1 MLKYAFAVSGFTIL
15 TIGSSGA
22 VQAETVH
29 FAVQPSEANATATPY
44 PIESSIIAQSFDPL
58 ASDTNGRSRFSI
70 GVSGNIGITGDTA
83 MGESSVSINSKIG
96 LTDSLS
102 VRPSVGL
109 NSDPS
114 ITVPLTVDFPTGA
127 DTDIEDS
134 VTPYIGGGVVITTG
148 DNGQVAPMATVGL
161 DVPIADAVGASTS
174 VDAGFLET
182 TQVGAS
188 VGLSYSF

>member
-1 MLKYAFAVSGFTIL
+1 MLKYAFAATGFTLL
-15 TIGSSGA
+15 TIGSIEV
-22 VQAETVH
+22 VQAETVNS
-29 FAVQPSEANATATPY
+29 AVQPSEANVVVTPY
-44 PIESSIIAQSFDPL
+44 LTESPIAQTFEPL
-58 ASDTNGRSRFSI
+58 TGDTNGRSRFSI
-70 GVSGNIGITGDTA
+70 GVSGNVGITGDTA
-83 MGESSVSINSKIG
+83 MGESSVSINSRIG

-109 NSDPS
+109 TSDPS

-127 DTDIEDS
+127 DTDIGDS
-134 VTPYIGGGVVITTG
+134 VTPYIGGGVVVTTG

-161 DVPIADAVGASTS
+161 DVPIADAVGASIS